1 MPATTVNP
9 TRMELTKL
17 KHNNDDLAY
26 RIDITDAPNLK
37 DEFQRTIDFNESR
50 IESLQKEIDEL
61 EERLK

>member
-1 MPATTVNP
+1 
-9 TRMELTKL
+9 MELTKL